1 MPLLK
6 KGLNSIAGRV
16 NGRMLRVTTQFFRP
30 SLLRDDGNLV
40 HSPATQ
46 GAHVLSEPLE
56 RAEKAIARGEAAT
69 IHSVI
74 LKLEVGVVYC
84 RLAASSDDDA
94 TAERIRLRAQ
104 AALES
109 ALSAAQHLPLVGNDR
124 VEFDAKAD
132 NLREAL
138 RETF

>member
-1 MPLLK
+1 M
-6 KGLNSIAGRV
+6 
-16 NGRMLRVTTQFFRP
+16 
-30 SLLRDDGNLV
+30 
-40 HSPATQ
+40 
-46 GAHVLSEPLE
+46 LSEPLE

>member
-1 MPLLK
+1 M
-6 KGLNSIAGRV
+6 
-16 NGRMLRVTTQFFRP
+16 
-30 SLLRDDGNLV
+30 
-40 HSPATQ
+40 
-46 GAHVLSEPLE
+46 LSEPLE

-69 IHSVI
+69 IRSVI

-109 ALSAAQHLPLVGNDR
+109 ALSAAQHLPLVGYDR

>member
-1 MPLLK
+1 M
-6 KGLNSIAGRV
+6 
-16 NGRMLRVTTQFFRP
+16 
-30 SLLRDDGNLV
+30 
-40 HSPATQ
+40 
-46 GAHVLSEPLE
+46 LSEPLE

-69 IHSVI
+69 IRSVI